1 MMQGINNGAG
11 IEQLQKVE
19 QGLTQDQAEI
29 LIEMLNKVRQKYNSN
44 NLQLLIVDKQ
54 INMLLEKKG
63 IKY

>member
-1 MMQGINNGAG
+1 MQGINNGAG